1 MTVYGYVRVSTAEQN
16 VGRQIAKMRELGIGG
31 DRLFVDRASG
41 KDMDRPE
48 WARLM
53 GAIGEGDRIV
63 VDSLDRLGRSYDM
76 VTAEWKRVTR
86 EVGCDITCLDLDF
99 MDSASMR
106 AMGDVGKVVEDMML
120 SLLSYVAETER
131 KKNLQRQAEGI
142 AIAKAAGKYKG
153 GVPRKHSPGVLAEAQ
168 RVLDADG
175 KAAAAKVLGVNRA
188 TVYRMIADGRLEN
201 GAA

>member
-16 VGRQIAKMRELGIGG
+16 VERQIAKMRGMGIDG
-31 DRLFVDRASG
+31 DALFVDRCSG

-53 GAIGEGDRIV
+53 SAIGGGDRIV
-63 VDSLDRLGRSYDM
+63 VDSLDRLGRSYDL
-76 VTAEWKRVTR
+76 VTAEWKRITR
-86 EVGCDITCLDLDF
+86 EVGCDISCLDLEF
-99 MDSASMR
+99 MDSAAMR

-120 SLLSYVAETER
+120 SLLSYVAEAER

-153 GVPRKHSPGVLAEAQ
+153 GAPKRHDPALMAEAERALAEE
-168 RVLDADG
+168 G
-175 KAAAAKVLGVNRA
+175 KSAAARVLGVGRV
-188 TVYRMIADGRLEN
+188 TIYRMIEDGRLGN